1 MISVPL
7 EFWFNKNAEL
17 ALPYISLNFNHPIK
31 SILWSINNNNNN
43 YDNNYSKKYKEEQD
57 INFICDQFKKICI
70 PITYEEWF
78 IKLSQNDKN
87 IINNIDKEEKEEKE
101 WLYNFMNIDIDE

>member
-1 MISVPL
+1 MTSTSVPL
-7 EFWFNKNAEL
+7 EFWFNKNSGL
-17 ALPYISLNFNHPIK
+17 ALPISNLYFNHPVK
-31 SILWSINNNNNN
+31 SILFVLNNNN
-43 YDNNYSKKYKEEQD
+43 YNSKKYKEEQD

-87 IINNIDKEEKEEKE
+87 IINNIDKEDKE
-101 WLYNFMNIDIDE
+101 WLYNLMNIDIDE

>member
-1 MISVPL
+1 MISVPF

-43 YDNNYSKKYKEEQD
+43 HSKKYKEEQD
-57 INFICDQFKKICI
+57 INFICEELKKNM
-70 PITYEEWF
+70 Y
-78 IKLSQNDKN
+78 S
-87 IINNIDKEEKEEKE
+87 NN
-101 WLYNFMNIDIDE
+101 L